1 MLRGN
6 VGCGSFAH
14 SADPQRERAAAQ
26 KCPHR
31 RLLKPRRDTET
42 GGKPQGGLRNV
53 RESREWRAD
62 SPRDLIPLATLIYD
76 SMPMRRTLVARFGG
90 GCAER
95 IRQSLSINSLAKYGQ
110 FEELRRRADAGESVD
125 LAVVFERAVTD
136 FRTVKRNPGHQ
147 QILRWCVEQG
157 LDLEARAGWLN
168 QSVVCLAAMY
178 GNNEFISW
186 IVERGLPAKPFARAA
201 MGDRAFLESYA
212 LQQDLAGLHDENGF
226 NLLFYC
232 AESQLGRR
240 NEDIKARL
248 TDTCWFLI
256 DRGVDTSLEVD
267 SALPIF
273 PAFLCAAYGGNEEVM
288 RLLLDNCGLEANRQ
302 HQVVEHSLEPHQ
314 RSGEP
319 FYHVAELVLKHG
331 FNINELRPD
340 QGRTLLHGSAN
351 RGSVKA
357 VRWLLE
363 HGADPN
369 VPDGGRRTPLH
380 VCAERNTSASVAK
393 LLVASGAE

>member
-1 MLRGN
+1 M
-6 VGCGSFAH
+6 A
-14 SADPQRERAAAQ
+14 P
-26 KCPHR
+26 
-31 RLLKPRRDTET
+31 
-42 GGKPQGGLRNV
+42 
-53 RESREWRAD
+53 D

-76 SMPMRRTLVARFGG
+76 STPVLHICSRNSEAFVPKASI
-90 GCAER
+90 A
-95 IRQSLSINSLAKYGQ
+95 LSIHTFAKYGQ
-110 FEELRRRADAGESVD
+110 FEELRRRADAGERAD

-136 FRTVKRNPGHQ
+136 FRTVKRNPGHE

-157 LDLEARAGWLN
+157 LNLEARAGWLN

-186 IVERGLPAKPFARAA
+186 IVERGLPASPFARAA
-201 MGDRAFLESYA
+201 MGDRAYLESYA

-248 TDTCWFLI
+248 ADTCRFLI

-288 RLLLDNCGLEANRQ
+288 RLLLDNYGLAANRQ

-351 RGSVKA
+351 RSSVKA

-363 HGADPN
+363 NGADPN
-369 VPDGGRRTPLH
+369 VPDGGRRMPLH

-393 LLVASGAE
+393 LLVASGAELSARDAARQTPLDYARKNNRMKVVEYLISVGALRNDRYFVC